1 MQKQA
6 RGRILWT
13 MLAKGLS
20 KTRVKLALRAADWV
34 VADAASS
41 LGVSRQ
47 AVYLAIERFG
57 IKRQPQ
63 PDLGEKRRRAA
74 LASWRSRTRVA

>member
-1 MQKQA
+1 M
-6 RGRILWT
+6 
-13 MLAKGLS
+13 KGLS
-20 KTRVKLALRAADWV
+20 RTRVTLAMRAADWV
-34 VADAASS
+34 VADAAKA

-47 AVYLAIERFG
+47 AVYDAMERFG